1 MKRSRRVGLLMA
13 STISILALSGCYEEE
28 PAKIAPADHSAG
40 IFQSVEACLADARK
54 TGASSEAAEGEP
66 MSPLQKLEMACVDD
80 WKKAE
85 EEHVKNAPRFSDL
98 ASCEAE
104 FGAGNCGA
112 PAQDAAAAAPGTV
125 IVQNDGGGS
134 AFMPFMMGYMLSN
147 MMQSSAPAYPDRSG
161 GWRSTSPSATSA
173 LKSSGATYVTS
184 QGSRAPLAGTSVSGG
199 KVSAPKATM
208 SQSTRTQSGGVGAS
222 RSSTGRSSL
231 GG

>member
-13 STISILALSGCYEEE
+13 STISVMALSGCYEEE
-28 PAKIAPADHSAG
+28 PTKVDPAAHSSG
-40 IFQSVEACLADARK
+40 IFQSVEACLADAKK
-54 TGASSEAAEGEP
+54 TGASGEAAEGEA
-66 MSPLQKLEMACVDD
+66 MSPLQKLEMACVED

-112 PAQDAAAAAPGTV
+112 PGQSASGGGSAPV
-125 IVQNDGGGS
+125 IVQNDGGS
-134 AFMPFMMGYMLSN
+134 SFMPFMMGYMLSN
-147 MMQSSAPAYPDRSG
+147 MMQPSYPAYADRSG
-161 GWRSTSPSATSA
+161 GWRSTTPSVTSS

-184 QGSRAPLAGTSVSGG
+184 QGSRAPLASTSVSGG

-208 SQSTRTQSGGVGAS
+208 SQSTRAKSGGLGAS
-222 RSSTGRSSL
+222 RSSTGRSSF